1 MTVQFRSRIPSVI
14 DYATE
19 IKSVGVCC
27 YLDGITMTSVQSTQ
41 IECYALKGNFQF
53 GNINDISCDT
63 VAELGCCCSCSEA
76 RKHEDYEAFL
86 DAATPI
92 NANCTSGPDNPKLWV
107 ME

>member
-27 YLDGITMTSVQSTQ
+27 FLQDGTINKVQSTQ

-53 GNINDISCDT
+53 GNINASQ
-63 VAELGCCCSCSEA
+63 L
-76 RKHEDYEAFL
+76 
-86 DAATPI
+86 
-92 NANCTSGPDNPKLWV
+92 N
-107 ME
+107 